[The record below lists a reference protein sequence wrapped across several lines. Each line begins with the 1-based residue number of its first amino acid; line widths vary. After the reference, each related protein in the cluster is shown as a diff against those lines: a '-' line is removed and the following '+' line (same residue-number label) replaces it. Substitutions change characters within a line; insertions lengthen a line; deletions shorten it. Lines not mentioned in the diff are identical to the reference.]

1 MSEQR
6 APEEHVIGPVS
17 DFPPGAQKVVK
28 VRSIELGVFNVGGE
42 FYALPNICPH
52 QYGPLCTGPVGGMM
66 TCNAGTGWRFQWQ
79 REGEILTCPWHGM
92 EFDLKT
98 GQCLAPNKYRV
109 RLYPVR
115 VVDGEV
121 RVRLRGTV

>member
-6 APEEHVIGPVS
+6 PPEEHIVGPAS
-17 DFPPGAQKVVK
+17 DFPPGTQKLVK
-28 VRSIELGVFNVGGE
+28 VRNIELGIFNVAGQ

-52 QYGPLCTGPVGGMM
+52 QYGPLCTGTLGGQMI
-66 TCNAGTGWRFQWQ
+66 CNASTNWRFQWQ
-79 REGEILTCPWHGM
+79 RDGEILTCPWHGM
-92 EFDLKT
+92 EFDLTT
-98 GQCLAPNKYRV
+98 GQALAPAKYRV

-121 RVRLRGTV
+121 RVRLRGTT

>member
-6 APEEHVIGPVS
+6 TPEDHVIGLLS

-28 VRSIELGVFNVGGE
+28 VRNIEIGVFNVDGE

-66 TCNAGTGWRFQWQ
+66 TCNAATDWRFEWQ
-79 REGEILTCPWHGM
+79 RSGEILTCPWHGM

-98 GQCLAPNKYRV
+98 GQCLAPHKYRV
-109 RLYPVR
+109 RQYQVR
-115 VVDGEV
+115 VVDDEV
-121 RVRLRGTV
+121 RVRLRGA